1 MWGLFTCYRTRM
13 GGDGMG
19 MTCHGC
25 SLIGCQNK
33 DNPPKACITPRV
45 SFVQNGYK
53 TMAMQEQMMRRDA
66 IENRGDWN

>member
-1 MWGLFTCYRTRM
+1 MK
-13 GGDGMG
+13 
-19 MTCHGC
+19 CHGC

-33 DNPPKACITPRV
+33 DNPPKACITPGV

-66 IENRGDWN
+66 IDFSGDWD